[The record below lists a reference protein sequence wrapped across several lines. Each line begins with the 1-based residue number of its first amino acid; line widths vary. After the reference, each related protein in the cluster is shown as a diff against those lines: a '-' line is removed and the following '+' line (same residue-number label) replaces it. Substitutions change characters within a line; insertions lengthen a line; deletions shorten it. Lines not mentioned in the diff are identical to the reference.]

1 MIDFSYQSEDSAI
14 HRLNPAIKIIG
25 LFFISILLLNLKG
38 LRCFFVSSII
48 IIILILSSN
57 LDMRCVFSPLKKI
70 IWFLIMIFF
79 MNVFF
84 YNNGTCLFKKWL
96 ICISEAGIAQG
107 LDILLHTVSVTIL
120 SIIFIRTT
128 TSIEIMK
135 GMETIMKPL
144 KIIGLPSK
152 DIALIMS
159 ISLQFIPVLLYDIE
173 RIRKSQIARGASFSD
188 KSVIKSINSIVIPAF
203 VSVFRRA
210 DELALA
216 IEARGYESDYHK
228 IK

>member
-1 MIDFSYQSEDSAI
+1 MQNIKKVMI
-14 HRLNPAIKIIG
+14 
-25 LFFISILLLNLKG
+25 
-38 LRCFFVSSII
+38 
-48 IIILILSSN
+48 
-57 LDMRCVFSPLKKI
+57 
-70 IWFLIMIFF
+70 
-79 MNVFF
+79 
-84 YNNGTCLFKKWL
+84 FKKWL
-96 ICISEAGIAQG
+96 ICVSEAGIAQG

-216 IEARGYESDYHK
+216 IEARGYESDYNK